1 MFCALYC
8 LYIILLLCSFSS
20 FIYIIKNMIH
30 IPHYTY
36 FFPLNKKSGYSHLST
51 RSIHLLLCIL
61 YKLRFTEGTE
71 QSNLLQCLCNA
82 KKTIESIGHI
92 IRFLSAR
99 IGRIAIIACPYSTCR
114 HRVLRMTLQMSIT
127 TNFAASTLHM
137 VSFSYKRNI
146 HIKHLQALQQV

>member
-8 LYIILLLCSFSS
+8 LCIILLLCSFSS
-20 FIYIIKNMIH
+20 SIYIIKNMIH

-61 YKLRFTEGTE
+61 YKLRFTEVRNNPIC
-71 QSNLLQCLCNA
+71 SSA
-82 KKTIESIGHI
+82 FAMPKKTIESIGHI
-92 IRFLSAR
+92 IRFFSAR
-99 IGRIAIIACPYSTCR
+99 IGRIAISACPYSTCR

-137 VSFSYKRNI
+137 VSFF
-146 HIKHLQALQQV
+146 L